1 MRITL
6 TSEEIKI
13 TENFLKSYALNQKLL
28 RLDRYEREFFGAN
41 DRDTEGLSET
51 KLARPRMYDVRHFI
65 MSLPNSDEKLLL
77 YYHYVRGQS
86 VEKCAELLGIG
97 RSSAFRKKKA
107 ALEIAAEKYIKEKCS
122 QNKFTLNTQTV
133 NKSEGQ
139 VV

>member
-28 RLDRYEREFFGAN
+28 RLDRYERKFFGAN
-41 DRDTEGLSET
+41 DKDTEGLSET

-77 YYHYVRGQS
+77 YYHYVRGET
-86 VEKCAELLGIG
+86 VEKCGELLGISRAG
-97 RSSAFRKKKA
+97 AFRLRKR
-107 ALEIAAEKYIKEKCS
+107 ALCLA
-122 QNKFTLNTQTV
+122 TQFRLR
-133 NKSEGQ
+133 
-139 VV
+139 